1 MSDSSDRTYLGA
13 GLTPEA
19 AARRARALLEE
30 GASPRDVV
38 EACYGV
44 AFPPEFDVLAEVDW
58 IEVDLGLDPANLVWE
73 LICPLE
79 FGGPDVNE
87 PIVHPP
93 ELRAFAH
100 DAGFVPVLFLMDAD
114 FAHGDH
120 LVGYHRDALLA
131 GRWDAF
137 ELPED
142 HADGQRAKTAG
153 DHITDVMRAW
163 VEDERRQI
171 EARLESPANRGTG
184 SVTRRDLD
192 EVDARLKVIAGI
204 HAQVLAAEQAAGG
217 R

>member
-1 MSDSSDRTYLGA
+1 MADSSDPTYLGA
-13 GLTPEA
+13 GLDPEG
-19 AARRARALLEE
+19 AARRARELLEQ
-30 GASPRDVV
+30 GASPRAVI

-44 AFPPEFDVLAEVDW
+44 AFPPELDVLAEVDW
-58 IEVDLGLDPANLVWE
+58 IEADLGLDPANMIWE
-73 LICPLE
+73 LICPLA
-79 FGGPDVNE
+79 FGGPDEEE

-93 ELRAFAH
+93 ELRALTN
-100 DAGFVPVLFLMDAD
+100 DPGFVPVLFLMDAD

-120 LVGYHRDALLA
+120 LVGYHRDALLE

-142 HADGQRAKTAG
+142 HADDQRAKRAG

-171 EARLESPANRGTG
+171 EARLQSPANRGTG

-192 EVDARLKVIAGI
+192 EVDARLKTIAAL
-204 HAQVLAAEQAAGG
+204 HAQVLAAEEAAGG